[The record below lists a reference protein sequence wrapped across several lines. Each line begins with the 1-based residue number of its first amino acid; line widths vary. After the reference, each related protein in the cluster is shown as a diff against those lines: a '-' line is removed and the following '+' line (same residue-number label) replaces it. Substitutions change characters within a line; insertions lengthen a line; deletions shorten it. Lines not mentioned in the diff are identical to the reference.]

1 MSCASHIH
9 AFILAHKWACESMGV
24 TCTGLTDGPDFGGLR
39 ETFRPLPCNFLPAM
53 QDEVALVAGKHKKA
67 GKMEV

>member
-1 MSCASHIH
+1 
-9 AFILAHKWACESMGV
+9 MGV

-53 QDEVALVAGKHKKA
+53 QDEVALAAGKHKKA